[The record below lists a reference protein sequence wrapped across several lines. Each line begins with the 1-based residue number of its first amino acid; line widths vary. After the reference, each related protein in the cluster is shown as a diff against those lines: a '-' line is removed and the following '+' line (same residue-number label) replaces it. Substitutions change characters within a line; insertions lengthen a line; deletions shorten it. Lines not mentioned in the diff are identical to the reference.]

1 MAPTTTEV
9 IETIEAQIADAEV
22 SESDL
27 AGGVLAVI
35 PDSEVGRFYGLA
47 RREGFDADTKRDPS
61 GDNLVATID
70 AEEEEAYDDS
80 GLAKIFG

>member
-1 MAPTTTEV
+1 MADNSTTTSEV

-61 GDNLVATID
+61 GDNLVANID
-70 AEEEEAYDDS
+70 AEDEPE
-80 GLAKIFG
+80 GLGKIFG